1 MASAD
6 EFYNDPD
13 WEGSSGPIVSRTA
26 DASEDL
32 WPNGTGA
39 MGEIDGGDKDVLA
52 DGLHPVLAVG
62 PKAQRPRNLT
72 GVVITYQ
79 SVNDRAVMNL
89 ADKVIVRQFVSNI
102 LTYNKG
108 LGTAGTFDQS
118 LAVGEPVF
126 VDDSGPLSAGV
137 TLSRSPLNES
147 GSANPMAGYIWRC
160 QDQYDDSGVSGED
173 GDVFPMTLA
182 NAAVETE
189 LCVMLVNDFGVGGM
203 AVVFD
208 P

>member
-1 MASAD
+1 MATAS

-13 WEGSSGPIVSRTA
+13 WEGSSGPIIPRTV
-26 DASEDL
+26 DTSEDL
-32 WPNGTGA
+32 WPNGTGS

-52 DGLHPVLAVG
+52 DGLHPVLAIG
-62 PKAQRPRNLT
+62 PKANRPRNLT

-79 SVNDRAVMNL
+79 SNNDRAVMNL

-102 LTYNKG
+102 LTYSG
-108 LGTAGTFDQS
+108 GAGNTFDQS
-118 LAVGEPVF
+118 LAVGEPVY

-147 GSANPMAGYIWRC
+147 GSANPMAGYLWRC
-160 QDQYDDSGVSGED
+160 QDQYDDSGVGGAD

-182 NAAVETE
+182 NTAVETE
-189 LCVMLVNDFGVGGM
+189 LCVMLVNDFGTGNASM
-203 AVVFD
+203 ES
-208 P
+208 

>member
-1 MASAD
+1 MATVD

-13 WEGSSGPIVSRTA
+13 WEGSSGPIIPRTA

-52 DGLHPVLAVG
+52 DGLHPVLAIG

-79 SVNDRAVMNL
+79 SNNDRAVMNL
-89 ADKVIVRQFVSNI
+89 ADKVIVRQFISNI
-102 LTYNKG
+102 LTYSG
-108 LGTAGTFDQS
+108 GAGNTFDQS
-118 LAVGEPVF
+118 LAVGEPVY

-147 GSANPMAGYIWRC
+147 GSANPMAGYVWRC
-160 QDQYDDSGVSGED
+160 QDQYDDSGVSGVD

-182 NAAVETE
+182 NTAVETE
-189 LCVMLVNDFGVGGM
+189 LCVMLVNDFGTGNASMVS
-203 AVVFD
+203 
-208 P
+208 